1 MQQDTK
7 EALRIHL
14 LLLTVPKYK
23 LLGRTKDIMQ
33 KKRRFKNKKKSI
45 RPNQNTK
52 HKQSQAGTSSLY
64 QQVLTLLYKAGTP
77 LHNKEIFKQLDL
89 PLSSRKP
96 LHKLLT
102 RLTSEKI
109 LKQTDKDQYA
119 PGSKNGLAEGTID
132 QNAKGFGFVSKLSS
146 LIGSVKY
153 ERDAFL
159 APNNM
164 GNALHGDKVLIRVF
178 KVKRDGRPEAEVLA
192 VLGRGRERM
201 AGFVSLQGKQAIVY
215 PEDSRYPF
223 TIRLQGELPEI
234 LQDGDAVIVKIE
246 GESKDALHQQ
256 GSLIEVLG
264 NPDSVDVQMRL
275 VIEKHNLPHVFSDAV
290 MAETDA
296 IPEAITPSKGRLE
309 LRDIQHVTID
319 GETAKD
325 FDDAIAVQKTRTG
338 YRLYVS
344 IADVSHYVQ
353 PGSALDKEAYLRGT
367 SIYFPGR
374 VIPMLPERLSN
385 GLCSLMPN
393 VDRYAFTAILDFDRQ
408 GHLKNKEFSK
418 SIICSKQRFTYT
430 TVSQIL
436 TDHVPE
442 VRRAHKAFLTPLKW
456 AGELATELMELRVQR
471 GSIGFTIPEPFMELD
486 DEGRI
491 SSISRTERNFAHKM
505 IEEFMLAA
513 NEAVAE
519 TFSENHLDGLY
530 RIHERPS
537 QEKIQEFVEFSQSLG
552 IDVPPLRQDPDWFG
566 QVLDLVKD
574 SPKEYV
580 INNLL
585 LRTMQQA
592 RYDGKNV
599 GHFGL
604 AATDYTHFT
613 SPIRRYPDLTVHR
626 TLQQFLQ
633 RGAKV
638 KIKKKES
645 QHSTKEMGVDLSL
658 RERAAVTAEREMNDR
673 LKVRF
678 MHNQIGETFEAVIS
692 GVTGSAIFV
701 ELTDLFVSGGIS
713 LTTLKDDY
721 YVFDGK
727 HHRLTGKHSGRSF
740 QIGDLISVVL
750 LDVDLRRN
758 RIYFSPVAQDRE

>member
-1 MQQDTK
+1 MH
-7 EALRIHL
+7 R
-14 LLLTVPKYK
+14 
-23 LLGRTKDIMQ
+23 
-33 KKRRFKNKKKSI
+33 KKRSKFKKKSK
-45 RPNQNTK
+45 RHTRDTHKHSAQPKTNT
-52 HKQSQAGTSSLY
+52 LY
-64 QQVLTLLYKAGTP
+64 HQLLTLLYKAGIP

-96 LHKLLT
+96 LNKLLI

-109 LKQTDKDQYA
+109 LKQVDKVEYGVG
-119 PGSKNGLAEGTID
+119 PKHGLAEGIVD
-132 QNAKGFGFVSKLSS
+132 QNAKGFGFVTSLSS
-146 LIGSVKY
+146 RIGPVKY
-153 ERDAFL
+153 DRDPFL
-159 APNNM
+159 SPNNM
-164 GNALHGDKVLIRVF
+164 GTAVHGDKVLIRVF
-178 KVKRDGRPEAEVLA
+178 KVKRDGRPEAEVLS
-192 VLGRGRERM
+192 VIGRGREQL
-201 AGFVSLQGKQAIVY
+201 AGFVSVQSNQTIVY
-215 PEDSRYPF
+215 PEDTRYPF
-223 TIRLQGELPEI
+223 SIRLQGELPED
-234 LQDGDAVIVKIE
+234 LHDGDAVIVKID
-246 GESKDALHQQ
+246 GESDDSRYQQ

-264 NPDSVDVQMRL
+264 DPDSVDVQMRL
-275 VIEKHNLPHVFSDAV
+275 VIEKHNLPHQFNEKTIAQT
-290 MAETDA
+290 EA
-296 IPEAITPSKGRLE
+296 IPDTIKPSKNRLD

-325 FDDAIAVQKTRTG
+325 FDDAISVQKIRNG

-353 PGSALDKEAYLRGT
+353 PGTDLDKEAYLRGT

-385 GLCSLMPN
+385 GLCSLVPGE
-393 VDRYAFTAILDFDRQ
+393 DRYAFTAILDFDKQ
-408 GHLKNKEFSK
+408 GHLKKKDFSK
-418 SIICSKQRFTYT
+418 SIICSAQRFTYT
-430 TVSQIL
+430 TVRQIL
-436 TDHVPE
+436 TDNNPE
-442 VRRAHKAFLTPLKW
+442 VRRARKEFLTPLKW
-456 AGELATELMELRVQR
+456 ASELATELMHLREQR
-471 GSIGFTIPEPFMELD
+471 GSIGFTIPEPFMELGAD
-486 DEGRI
+486 GKI
-491 SSISRTERNFAHKM
+491 ASISRTERNFAHKM
-505 IEEFMLAA
+505 IEEFMLVA

-519 TFSENHLDGLY
+519 VFTENHLDGLY
-530 RIHERPS
+530 RIHEKPS
-537 QEKIQEFVEFSQSLG
+537 PEKIEQFVEFGHSLG
-552 IDVPPLRQDPDWFG
+552 LDLPPLRQDPDWFG
-566 QVLDLVKD
+566 QVLGLVKK

-633 RGAKV
+633 RRAKV

-645 QHSTKEMGVDLSL
+645 AHSVTEMGTFLSA
-658 RERAAVTAEREMNDR
+658 RERVAVTAERDMNSR
-673 LKVRF
+673 LKVRY
-678 MHNQIGETFEAVIS
+678 MHNKIGESFQAVIS

-701 ELTDLFVSGGIS
+701 ELLDLFVSGGIS

-721 YVFDGK
+721 YVFDQK

-740 QIGDLISVVL
+740 QLGDLITVGL

-758 RIYFSPVAQDRE
+758 RIYFSPIAKEKE